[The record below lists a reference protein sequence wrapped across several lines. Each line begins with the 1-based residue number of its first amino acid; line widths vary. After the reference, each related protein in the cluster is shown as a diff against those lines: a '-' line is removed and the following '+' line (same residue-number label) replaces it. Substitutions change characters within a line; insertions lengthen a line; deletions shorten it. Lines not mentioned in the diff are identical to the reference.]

1 MEKIAHKIE
10 RLLQKKLS
18 LYQELQSILELEKTY
33 VVDMD
38 IDSLWVTISKKKS
51 LVLAI
56 ENVKQEIIC
65 LLSQG
70 YSGLNMDAEPFSLS
84 YVIKLLN
91 VSSEKKAELEKLHLA
106 VNTCK
111 KEIARQASD
120 NKNYIH
126 EYLNI
131 INGVFSTVLEGA
143 DKKGY
148 NHSGTVL
155 HDNGKNRLLH
165 AQV

>member
-38 IDSLWVTISKKKS
+38 IDSLWVTISQKKS
-51 LVLAI
+51 LVSAI

-65 LLSQG
+65 LLGQG
-70 YSGLNMDAEPFSLS
+70 YSGLNTDAEPFNLS
-84 YVIKLLN
+84 YVIKMTA
-91 VSSEKKAELEKLHLA
+91 VSSEKKAELKKIHLA

-111 KEIARQASD
+111 KEIARQAAD

-126 EYLNI
+126 EYLTVI
-131 INGVFSTVLEGA
+131 DGVFSTVLEGT

-148 NHSGTVL
+148 THSGTVL

>member
-51 LVLAI
+51 LVSAI
-56 ENVKQEIIC
+56 ENVKQEIIR
-65 LLSQG
+65 LLGQG
-70 YSGLNMDAEPFSLS
+70 YSGLDTDAPFNLS
-84 YVIKLLN
+84 GVIKMMA
-91 VSSEKKAELEKLHLA
+91 VSSEKKAELKKIHLA

-126 EYLNI
+126 EYLTVI
-131 INGVFSTVLEGA
+131 DGVFSTVLEGA

-148 NHSGTVL
+148 THSGTVL